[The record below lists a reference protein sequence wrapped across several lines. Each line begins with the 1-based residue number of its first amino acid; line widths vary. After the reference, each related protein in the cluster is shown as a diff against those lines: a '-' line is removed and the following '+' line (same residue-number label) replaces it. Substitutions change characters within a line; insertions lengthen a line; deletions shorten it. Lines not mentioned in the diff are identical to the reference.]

1 MKYYGTKNNKDFGFY
16 EDKFDNAVEIS
27 DEYWIEL
34 LDKQNNGHIII
45 LYDGNVIAVKETEY
59 ECKNGVWERLTK
71 DEVVAKQLKIQNA
84 IRKQEILDELEILD
98 KKRIRALAEPS
109 LIDCDTTWLEH
120 YNAKIIAL
128 REELSQL

>member
-1 MKYYGTKNNKDFGFY
+1 M
-16 EDKFDNAVEIS
+16 AIS
-27 DEYWIEL
+27 DIIKNLDLKKLKAPSGLTYAQEL
-34 LDKQNNGHIII
+34 VNAANLLSECIQTRINRGSLSNSISTADIADIKVS
-45 LYDGNVIAVKETEY
+45 GNT
-59 ECKNGVWERLTK
+59 LT
-71 DEVVAKQLKIQNA
+71 VTLKIQNA

-120 YNAKIIAL
+120 YNTKIIAL

>member
-16 EDKFDNAVEIS
+16 EDKSDNAVEIS

-120 YNAKIIAL
+120 YNTKIIAL

>member
-45 LYDGNVIAVKETEY
+45 LYDGNVIAVKEAEY

-120 YNAKIIAL
+120 YNTKIIAL

>member
-45 LYDGNVIAVKETEY
+45 LYNGNVIAVKETEY

-120 YNAKIIAL
+120 YNTKIIAL

>member
-71 DEVVAKQLKIQNA
+71 DEVVAKQLKIQNS

-120 YNAKIIAL
+120 YNTKIITL

>member
-84 IRKQEILDELEILD
+84 IRQQEILDELEILD

-120 YNAKIIAL
+120 YNTKIIAL

>member
-16 EDKFDNAVEIS
+16 EDKFGNAVEIS

-120 YNAKIIAL
+120 YNTKIIAL

>member
-71 DEVVAKQLKIQNA
+71 DEVVAKQLKIQNT

-120 YNAKIIAL
+120 YNTKIIAL

>member
-45 LYDGNVIAVKETEY
+45 LYDGNVVAVKETEY
-59 ECKNGVWERLTK
+59 ECKNGVWKRLAK

-109 LIDCDTTWLEH
+109 FIDCDTTWLEH
-120 YNAKIIAL
+120 YNTQIIAL

>member
-1 MKYYGTKNNKDFGFY
+1 MKYNGTKNNKDFGFY

-45 LYDGNVIAVKETEY
+45 LYDGNVVAVKETEY
-59 ECKNGVWERLTK
+59 ECKNGVWKRLTK

-120 YNAKIIAL
+120 YNTQIIAL

>member
-45 LYDGNVIAVKETEY
+45 LYDGNVVAVKETEY
-59 ECKNGVWERLTK
+59 ECKNGVWKRLTK

-84 IRKQEILDELEILD
+84 IRKQKILDELEILD

-109 LIDCDTTWLEH
+109 LIDCDTNWLEH
-120 YNAKIIAL
+120 YNTKSIAL

>member
-16 EDKFDNAVEIS
+16 EDKFDNAVAIS
-27 DEYWIEL
+27 DEYWIDL
-34 LDKQNNGHIII
+34 LDNQNNGHIII

-120 YNAKIIAL
+120 YNTKIIAL

>member
-109 LIDCDTTWLEH
+109 LIDYDTTWLEH
-120 YNAKIIAL
+120 YNTKIIAL